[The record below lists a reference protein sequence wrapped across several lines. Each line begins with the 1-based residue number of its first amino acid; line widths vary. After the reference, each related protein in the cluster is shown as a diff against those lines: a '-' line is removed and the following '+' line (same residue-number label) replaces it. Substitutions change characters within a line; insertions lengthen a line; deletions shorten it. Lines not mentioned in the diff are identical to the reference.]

1 MIPCVGIVAA
11 LLDAGASVALA
22 ENRGLTARDLAELE
36 SHDEI
41 AQLLADAE
49 VARLIQVIDI
59 CTAKAFPP
67 DIVTLVAKI
76 TTGRVA

>member
-1 MIPCVGIVAA
+1 M
-11 LLDAGASVALA
+11 
-22 ENRGLTARDLAELE
+22 E
-36 SHDEI
+36 SKDESTH
-41 AQLLADAE
+41 LLADAE